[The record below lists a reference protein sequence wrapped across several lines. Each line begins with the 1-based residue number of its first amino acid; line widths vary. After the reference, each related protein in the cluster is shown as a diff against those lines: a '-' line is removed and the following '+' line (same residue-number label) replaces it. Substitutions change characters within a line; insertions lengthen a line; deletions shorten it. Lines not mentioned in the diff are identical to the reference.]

1 MPPGE
6 KVRPLPGSLMERFT
20 RRRCWAG
27 VDLSMTVDLT
37 AVSFVFPCDDGGF
50 DVLPFFWIPE
60 EGVRKRQLRD
70 GMPYQRWV
78 DQGFME
84 ACPGSVIDY
93 RDIKARLE
101 WGSQVFDLQDI
112 CFDPWNSRQLSV
124 PMAEDGIQCVE
135 IRQGVM
141 SLSEP
146 SKKLL
151 ELVTSGKLH
160 HGGHPLLRW
169 NASCLTAKEQNDNL
183 MFTKPERSTSSSRID
198 GIAATM
204 NALARAMVAGPKKQS
219 VYQTRGIRSLNLAG

>member
-1 MPPGE
+1 M
-6 KVRPLPGSLMERFT
+6 V
-20 RRRCWAG
+20 
-27 VDLSMTVDLT
+27 
-37 AVSFVFPCDDGGF
+37 
-50 DVLPFFWIPE
+50 PFFWIPE
-60 EGVRKRQLRD
+60 AVSGSVTSGTGCQYRL
-70 GMPYQRWV
+70 WV

-93 RDIKARLE
+93 RDVKARLE
-101 WGSQVFDLQDI
+101 WASQVFDLQDI
-112 CFDPWNSRQLSV
+112 CFDPWNARQLSV
-124 PMAEDGIQCVE
+124 PMAEEGLRCIE

-160 HGGHPLLRW
+160 HGGHPVLGW

-198 GIAATM
+198 GIAATV